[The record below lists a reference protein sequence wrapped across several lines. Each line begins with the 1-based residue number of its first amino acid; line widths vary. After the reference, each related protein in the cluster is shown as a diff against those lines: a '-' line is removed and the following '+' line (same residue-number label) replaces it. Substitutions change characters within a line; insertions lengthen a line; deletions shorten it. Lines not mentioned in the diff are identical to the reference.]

1 MSMADIQ
8 RRKNANKANPQ
19 QRLFVEEFLRLRRKN
34 QTQAAKNAG
43 YAANS
48 AQQQGTQLMR
58 NPRVAE
64 YLAIREEE
72 LEQGLRDDFFFDA
85 LKAREVLFDVMN
97 DPKAHNRDKITA
109 AKDFLDRAGYK
120 AMDRSQVEISGEVE
134 TKNPLEGMTT
144 EELRK
149 MMNND
154 KTK

>member
-8 RRKNANKANPQ
+8 KRKNDNKANAQ
-19 QRLFVEEFLRLRRKN
+19 QRLFVEEFLKLRRKN

-43 YAANS
+43 YKANS
-48 AQQQGTQLMR
+48 AQQQSSQLMR
-58 NPRVAE
+58 NPRVMD

-85 LKAREVLFDVMN
+85 LKAREVMFEVMN
-97 DPKAHNRDKITA
+97 DPDAHNKDKLTA

-120 AMDRSQVEISGEVE
+120 AMDRSQIELSGEVE
-134 TKNPLEGMTT
+134 AKNPLEGMTT